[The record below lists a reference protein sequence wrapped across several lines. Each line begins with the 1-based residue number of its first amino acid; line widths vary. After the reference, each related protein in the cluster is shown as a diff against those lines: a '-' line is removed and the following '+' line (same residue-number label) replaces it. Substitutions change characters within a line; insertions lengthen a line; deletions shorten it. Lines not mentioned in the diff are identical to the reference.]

1 MAQKKLYEVI
11 IESIL
16 KKIENNEFSFETP
29 ICTESRLMEEFQVS
43 RITAKRAITELEYQ
57 GILYRKRGV
66 GSFVARDIFHK
77 KEQISTAPRV
87 CAFVLPF
94 TIRQENIFR
103 MISRIN
109 GKLSNSNCFLSLF
122 ITDGNKSKE
131 QSVLRQLLE
140 QNVSGILYYPVSAN
154 IHLDLLNQFVFR
166 GIPVVVLD
174 QPIAAPYLYNI
185 LCDNFSGGKQLTEH
199 LISLGHE
206 TISFFSTS
214 SLDTT
219 PSVAERLGGYLQA
232 MQEANYPVEPEL
244 IVTHPTGD
252 SLDAIQEQLV
262 RLRELGVTGIVCEND
277 GIAATLI
284 EACSNLNLKVPDDIS
299 ICGFSDDYDSITSIY
314 QNEELMAEHVG
325 DIFSKT
331 LAGLPADTHRILVPA
346 QLQVKKSTGP
356 SPEKGTPQEISGSA
370 D

>member
-29 ICTESRLMEEFQVS
+29 ICTESQLMEEFQVS

-77 KEQISTAPRV
+77 KEQVSTAPRI

-94 TIRQENIFR
+94 TIRQENIFH

-109 GKLSNSNCFLSLF
+109 GKLSESNCFLSLF

-140 QNVSGILYYPVSAN
+140 QNVSGVLYYPVSAN

-174 QPIAAPYLYNI
+174 QPITVPYLYNI

-199 LISLGHE
+199 LISLGHGN
-206 TISFFSTS
+206 ISFFSTN
-214 SLDTT
+214 SLDTR

-232 MQEANYPVEPEL
+232 MQDAGLPIRPEL
-244 IVTHPTGD
+244 IVTHTSGESPEI
-252 SLDAIQEQLV
+252 LREQLI
-262 RLRELGVTGIVCEND
+262 RLREQGVTGIVCEND
-277 GIAATLI
+277 GIAASLI
-284 EACSNLNLKVPDDIS
+284 EACKQLNIEVPGQIS

-314 QNEELMAEHVG
+314 QNEDLMAEHVG

-331 LAGLPADTHRILVPA
+331 LANIPADTHKIVVPA
-346 QLQVKKSTGP
+346 KLEVKKSTGP
-356 SPEKGTPQEISGSA
+356 APEIGKLREESTEE
-370 D
+370 

>member
-1 MAQKKLYEVI
+1 
-11 IESIL
+11 
-16 KKIENNEFSFETP
+16 
-29 ICTESRLMEEFQVS
+29 
-43 RITAKRAITELEYQ
+43 
-57 GILYRKRGV
+57 
-66 GSFVARDIFHK
+66 
-77 KEQISTAPRV
+77 
-87 CAFVLPF
+87 
-94 TIRQENIFR
+94 

-244 IVTHPTGD
+244 IVTHLTGD
-252 SLDAIQEQLV
+252 SLDTIQEQLV

-331 LAGLPADTHRILVPA
+331 LAGLPADTHKILVPA

-356 SPEKGTPQEISGSA
+356 SPEKGTPQEIPGSA